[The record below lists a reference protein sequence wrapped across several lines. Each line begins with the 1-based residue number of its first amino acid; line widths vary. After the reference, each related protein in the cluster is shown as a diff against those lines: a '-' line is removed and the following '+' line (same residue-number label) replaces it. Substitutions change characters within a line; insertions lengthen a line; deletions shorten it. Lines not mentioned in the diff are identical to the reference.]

1 MTAEWWNTFFAG
13 NWLDVQREAR
23 AGRTSDEVDFL
34 ARVLDLEP
42 GSRVL
47 DVPCGNGRLAI
58 PLAERG
64 CRVTGVD
71 ITTALLQE
79 ARSASEEANLDLELA
94 ETDMRDLPWTERFD
108 GAFCFWGSFGYF
120 DDGGNRRFLEAVH
133 RALKTDGRFALDIP
147 NVAETILPRLEPRS
161 WSKVGETIVLE
172 DRNYRHVEGR
182 IDCDWTLIADGVT
195 ETRTSSMQVYGYR
208 ELTLLFSEVGFDVC
222 DAYSSLDGEPYE
234 LGKRAFFVV
243 RKR

>member
-1 MTAEWWNTFFAG
+1 MTAEWWNTFFSG
-13 NWLDVQREAR
+13 KWLDVHRQAR
-23 AGRTSDEVDFL
+23 AGRTPDEVDFL
-34 ARVLDLEP
+34 VRVLDLKP

-71 ITTALLQE
+71 ITTVLLQE
-79 ARSASEEANLDLELA
+79 ARSASEEANLDLELV
-94 ETDMRDLPWTERFD
+94 ETDMRDLPWSERFD

-120 DDGGNRRFLEAVH
+120 DDDGNRRFLEAVH

-147 NVAETILPRLEPRS
+147 NIAETILPRLELRR
-161 WSKVGETIVLE
+161 WTRAGETLVLE
-172 DRNYRHVEGR
+172 DWNYRHTEGR
-182 IDCDWTLIADGVT
+182 IDIEWTLIADGVT
-195 ETRTSSMQVYGYR
+195 ETRTSSMRVYGFR
-208 ELTLLFSEVGFDVC
+208 ELTLLFSEVGFEVC
-222 DAYSSLDGEPYE
+222 HAYSSLDCEPYE
-234 LGKRAFFVV
+234 PGKRAFFVV

>member
-1 MTAEWWNTFFAG
+1 MTSEWWETFFAG
-13 NWLDVQREAR
+13 HWLDVQREVR
-23 AGRTSDEVDFL
+23 AGRTPEEVMFL
-34 ARVLDLEP
+34 SRVLDLKP
-42 GSRVL
+42 GARVL

-64 CRVTGVD
+64 CSVTGVD
-71 ITTALLQE
+71 ITTALLRE
-79 ARSASEEANLDLELA
+79 ARSASEEANLDLELVEA
-94 ETDMRDLPWTERFD
+94 DMRDLPWSGRFD

-147 NVAETILPRLEPRS
+147 NVAETLLPKLELRS
-161 WSKVGETIVLE
+161 WSKAGGTLVLE
-172 DRNYRHVEGR
+172 ERNYRHEEAR

-195 ETRTSSMQVYGYR
+195 ETRTSSMRVYGFR
-208 ELTLLFSEVGFDVC
+208 ELTLLFSEVGFEVC
-222 DAYSSLDGEPYE
+222 DAFSSLDCEPYE
-234 LGKRAFFVV
+234 LGRRAFIVV

>member
-1 MTAEWWNTFFAG
+1 MTSEWWETFFAG
-13 NWLDVQREAR
+13 HWLDVQREVR
-23 AGRTSDEVDFL
+23 AGRASDEADFL
-34 ARVLDLEP
+34 ARVLDLKP

-47 DVPCGNGRLAI
+47 DVPCGNGRLSI

-64 CRVTGVD
+64 CSVTGVD
-71 ITTALLQE
+71 ITTALPQE
-79 ARSASEEANLDLELA
+79 ARSASEEANLDLELVEA
-94 ETDMRDLPWTERFD
+94 DMRDLPWSGRFD

-147 NVAETILPRLEPRS
+147 NVAETLLPKFERRS
-161 WSKVGETIVLE
+161 WSRTGETLVLE
-172 DRNYRHVEGR
+172 ERNYRHEEAR

-195 ETRTSSMQVYGYR
+195 ETRTSSMRVYGFR
-208 ELTLLFSEVGFDVC
+208 ELTLLFSEVGFEVC
-222 DAYSSLDGEPYE
+222 DAFSSLDCEPYE
-234 LGKRAFFVV
+234 LGRRAFMVV

>member
-1 MTAEWWNTFFAG
+1 MTSEWWQTFFAG
-13 NWLDVQREAR
+13 HWLDLQREVR
-23 AGRTSDEVDFL
+23 AGRSSKEVDFL
-34 ARVLDLEP
+34 ARVLDLKP

-64 CRVTGVD
+64 CSVTGVD

-79 ARSASEEANLDLELA
+79 ARSASEEANLDLELVEA
-94 ETDMRDLPWTERFD
+94 DMRDLPWSGRFD

-120 DDGGNRRFLEAVH
+120 DDGGNRRFLEVVH

-147 NVAETILPRLEPRS
+147 NVAETLLPKLELRS
-161 WSKVGETIVLE
+161 WSKAGGTLVLE
-172 DRNYRHVEGR
+172 ERNYRHEEAR

-195 ETRTSSMQVYGYR
+195 ETRTSSMRVYGFR
-208 ELTLLFSEVGFDVC
+208 ELTLLFSEVGFEVC
-222 DAYSSLDGEPYE
+222 DAFSSLDCEPYE
-234 LGKRAFFVV
+234 LGRRAFMVV